1 MKKILDTEALEA
13 IKTRLAAAYCD
24 NLGYEE
30 AISEACT
37 DVAVLLDE
45 VARLRRLAVET
56 GTYAEVLRELETE
69 NTRLREALS
78 QSTQFST
85 YMPTPSGKGFK
96 AGEITAPFY
105 RAVDKGKTTFRI
117 QHALRLQEWQR
128 RQDESDLAALVKGES
143 NFQWDDTFV
152 KPKSESEPDS

>member
-1 MKKILDTEALEA
+1 MKKILDPEALEA
-13 IKTRLAAAYCD
+13 IKTRLSKAYCD

-30 AISEACT
+30 AISEACN

-45 VARLRRLAVET
+45 VARLRGLAVET

-85 YMPTPSGKGFK
+85 HMPTPSGKGFQ
-96 AGEITAPFY
+96 AGEIINAPFY
-105 RAVDKGKTTFRI
+105 RGR
-117 QHALRLQEWQR
+117 
-128 RQDESDLAALVKGES
+128 VK
-143 NFQWDDTFV
+143 
-152 KPKSESEPDS
+152 

>member
-1 MKKILDTEALEA
+1 MRKIPEGLEA

-85 YMPTPSGKGFK
+85 SGKGFK
-96 AGEITAPFY
+96 AGEIIGAPFY

>member
-85 YMPTPSGKGFK
+85 SGKGFK

>member
-13 IKTRLAAAYCD
+13 IKTRLSKAYCD

-30 AISEACT
+30 AISEACN

-45 VARLRRLAVET
+45 VARLRGLAVET

-85 YMPTPSGKGFK
+85 SGKGFK
-96 AGEITAPFY
+96 AGEIIGAPFY
-105 RAVDKGKTTFRI
+105 RAVEKGKTTFRI

-128 RQDESDLAALVKGES
+128 RLDESDLAALVKGES

-152 KPKSESEPDS
+152 KPKSEAD

>member
-1 MKKILDTEALEA
+1 MRKIPEGLEA

-85 YMPTPSGKGFK
+85 SGKGFK

-152 KPKSESEPDS
+152 KPKSEAD

>member
-1 MKKILDTEALEA
+1 MKKILDTEGLEA

-85 YMPTPSGKGFK
+85 SGKGFK

>member
-1 MKKILDTEALEA
+1 MRKIPEGLEA

-85 YMPTPSGKGFK
+85 SGKGFK

>member
-24 NLGYEE
+24 NLGY
-30 AISEACT
+30 AEACN

-45 VARLRRLAVET
+45 VARLRGLAVET

-85 YMPTPSGKGFK
+85 SSKGL
-96 AGEITAPFY
+96 
-105 RAVDKGKTTFRI
+105 TTFRI
-117 QHALRLQEWQR
+117 QHALLIQEWQR